1 MGAATAQDEAAMR
14 REAEERR
21 LKKEHDERIE
31 IIKKDELGKLETY
44 SESLRNYLMSK
55 VVPSL
60 REGLIEVCRE
70 VPEDPIGYL
79 SEYLQVY
86 AQMKRQRERRGA
98 NRKMAQD
105 SALNM

>member
-1 MGAATAQDEAAMR
+1 MGAMR
-14 REAEERR
+14 RQDEERR
-21 LKKEHDERIE
+21 LKKEQDERIE
-31 IIKKDELGKLETY
+31 IIKKDEVQRLELH
-44 SESLRNYLMSK
+44 SQPLRDYLMSK

-70 VPEDPIGYL
+70 VPDDPIGFL

-98 NRKMAQD
+98 NRKVTQGAVE
-105 SALNM
+105 